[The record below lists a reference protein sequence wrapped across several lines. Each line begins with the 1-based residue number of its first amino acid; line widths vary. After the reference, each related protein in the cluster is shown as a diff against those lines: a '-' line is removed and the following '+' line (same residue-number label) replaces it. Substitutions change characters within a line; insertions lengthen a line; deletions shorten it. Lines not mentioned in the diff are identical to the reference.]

1 MGVCGSASF
10 DKLKDNSARF
20 DIEPADTESLKGQ
33 AIPTLAFYILL
44 SDLKI
49 KKCSYVDVK

>member
-10 DKLKDNSARF
+10 GKLKDNSASF

-33 AIPTLAFYILL
+33 SLPTLAFYILL

-49 KKCSYVDVK
+49 KKCSYVHVE

>member
-49 KKCSYVDVK
+49 KKCSYVDVE

>member
-1 MGVCGSASF
+1 MGVCGSATF

-20 DIEPADTESLKGQ
+20 NIEPTDTDSLKGQ
-33 AIPTLAFYILL
+33 ALPTLAFYVLF

-49 KKCSYVDVK
+49 KKCN